1 MRKIIL
7 TLFILSTSLMAQVG
21 GITGG
26 KLNTPDAATLPSQ
39 VFEFEPSYTMG
50 EAGSFGYR
58 MSAGFGRYEV
68 GVSLDNQAVMQNFGT
83 KISMIENT
91 LAMAVGVDYDT
102 AFSAFAAG
110 LIYSL
115 AFSEAFTMDAM
126 AAGNNI
132 GDANGMVSFGYFI
145 TNRFQPIVE
154 LAFNQ
159 DSELSTVYG
168 FTFIL
173 NPKVLLVVGVE
184 QPITVE
190 GDPSVGIAFTM
201 GIE

>member
-1 MRKIIL
+1 MRKNIL

-26 KLNTPDAATLPSQ
+26 KLNAPDAAILPSQ
-39 VFEFEPSYTMG
+39 AFEFEPSYTMG

-58 MSAGFGRYEV
+58 MTAGFGRYEI
-68 GVSLDNQAVMQNFGT
+68 GVSLDNQTAMQSFGS
-83 KISMIENT
+83 KISIIENT
-91 LAMAVGVDYDT
+91 LVMAVGIDYDT
-102 AFSAFAAG
+102 TFSAFAAG

-115 AFSEAFTMDAM
+115 AFNEAFTMDAM
-126 AAGNNI
+126 AAGNNT
-132 GDANGMVSFGYFI
+132 GDTNGMVSFGYFI

-184 QPITVE
+184 QPLTVE

>member
-7 TLFILSTSLMAQVG
+7 TLFIFSTSLMAQVG

-26 KLNTPDAATLPSQ
+26 KLNAPDAAILPSQ
-39 VFEFEPSYTMG
+39 AFEFEPSYTMG

-58 MSAGFGRYEV
+58 MTAGFGRYEV

-91 LAMAVGVDYDT
+91 LVTAVGVDYDT

-110 LIYSL
+110 LIYSF

-184 QPITVE
+184 QPLTVE
-190 GDPSVGIAFTM
+190 GDPSAGIAFTM

>member
-1 MRKIIL
+1 MRKNIL

-26 KLNTPDAATLPSQ
+26 KLNAPDAAILPSQ
-39 VFEFEPSYTMG
+39 AFEFEPSYTMG

-58 MSAGFGRYEV
+58 MTAGFGRYEI
-68 GVSLDNQAVMQNFGT
+68 GVSLDNQTAMQSFGS
-83 KISMIENT
+83 KISIIENT
-91 LAMAVGVDYDT
+91 LVMAVGIDYDT
-102 AFSAFAAG
+102 TFSAFAAG

-115 AFSEAFTMDAM
+115 AFNEAFTMDAM
-126 AAGNNI
+126 AAGNNT
-132 GDANGMVSFGYFI
+132 GDTNGMVSFGYFI

-184 QPITVE
+184 QPLTVE
-190 GDPSVGIAFTM
+190 GDPSAGIAFTM

>member
-1 MRKIIL
+1 MRKNIL
-7 TLFILSTSLMAQVG
+7 ILFILSTSLMAQIG

-26 KLNTPDAATLPSQ
+26 KLNAPDAAILPSQ
-39 VFEFEPSYTMG
+39 AFEFEPSYTMG

-58 MSAGFGRYEV
+58 MTAGFGRYEI
-68 GVSLDNQAVMQNFGT
+68 GVSLDNQTAMQSFGS
-83 KISMIENT
+83 KISIIENT
-91 LAMAVGVDYDT
+91 LVMAVGIDYDT
-102 AFSAFAAG
+102 TFSAFAAG

-115 AFSEAFTMDAM
+115 AFNEAFTMDAM
-126 AAGNNI
+126 AAGNNT
-132 GDANGMVSFGYFI
+132 GDTNGMVSFGYFI

-173 NPKVLLVVGVE
+173 NPKVLLVVGVG
-184 QPITVE
+184 QPLTVE

>member
-26 KLNTPDAATLPSQ
+26 KLNAPDAVILSSQ
-39 VFEFEPSYTMG
+39 AFEFEPSWTMG

-58 MSAGFGRYEV
+58 MTAGFGRYEV

-91 LAMAVGVDYDT
+91 LVLAVGVDYDT
-102 AFSAFAAG
+102 TFSAFSGG

-115 AFSEAFTMDAM
+115 AFNEAFTMDAM
-126 AAGNNI
+126 VAGNNI
-132 GDANGMVSFGYFI
+132 GDTNGMVSFGYFI

-184 QPITVE
+184 QPLTVE
-190 GDPSVGIAFTM
+190 GDPSAGIAFTM

>member
-1 MRKIIL
+1 MRKNIL

-26 KLNTPDAATLPSQ
+26 KLNAPDAAILPSQ
-39 VFEFEPSYTMG
+39 AFEFEPSWTMG
-50 EAGSFGYR
+50 EGPVYYR
-58 MSAGFGRYEV
+58 FTAGFGRYEI
-68 GVSLDNQAVMQNFGT
+68 GVSLDNQTAMQSFGS

-91 LAMAVGVDYDT
+91 LVMVVGIDYDT
-102 AFSAFAAG
+102 TFSAFAAG

-115 AFSEAFTMDAM
+115 AFNEAFTMDAM

-184 QPITVE
+184 QPLTVE
-190 GDPSVGIAFTM
+190 GDPSAGIAFTM